1 VRAWLDMM
9 LVDHGLLRAIYWNLH
24 PVAAGAWR
32 AAQPSP
38 RRLKQA
44 RSLGVR
50 TVLNL
55 RGRRDTCG
63 SYILERE
70 AAERLGLTLIDFPIR
85 SRSPLDRV
93 TVLAA
98 VDLLESLEGPL
109 LMHCKS
115 GADRAGFM
123 ATLYRFLHE
132 GVPLER
138 AMDQLSLRYLHL
150 KHAKT
155 GIIDFFFER
164 FQAETDGSQAAF
176 RPWVETRYD
185 PAALKAAFRETWLA
199 GLIVDRILR
208 RE

>member
-1 VRAWLDMM
+1 MCIGLPMQVVQTTEYAAWCEGGGERERLDMM

-70 AAERLGLTLIDFPIR
+70 AAERLGLTLIDFIALPARARI
-85 SRSPLDRV
+85 
-93 TVLAA
+93 TVSYSAQGKSD
-98 VDLLESLEGPL
+98 VVYKGTEG
-109 LMHCKS
+109 
-115 GADRAGFM
+115 
-123 ATLYRFLHE
+123 FL
-132 GVPLER
+132 G
-138 AMDQLSLRYLHL
+138 LRKL
-150 KHAKT
+150 
-155 GIIDFFFER
+155 
-164 FQAETDGSQAAF
+164 
-176 RPWVETRYD
+176 
-185 PAALKAAFRETWLA
+185 
-199 GLIVDRILR
+199 
-208 RE
+208 